1 MGFPVSPPVALI
13 GVDWTINSV
22 RGWAFDED
30 GEILSSAEDVAA
42 IRQPGASADTVKAF
56 VANWLGGSIN
66 IPIILCG
73 DMGAGPG
80 NLLQVPTLLDALSDA
95 LVRHGEIHVIPG
107 LKQLSP
113 ADLLCGQE
121 TLLVGLG
128 QVSGAVCI
136 PGFHTKH
143 VSLEQGRVLGFS
155 TEMTG
160 EIISLLESEGS
171 LKLGESV
178 HQTFEARV
186 FRDWV
191 ERSLDTEDAA
201 SPFAV
206 SAARTIGVLRAEHQ
220 TSALS
225 GLMIGAD
232 IAAHYDPGDEV
243 ILVADGPL
251 AEAYGMALDALGAS
265 VEEYSAE
272 EAMQDGLFEIAEA
285 AGLLDQ

>member
-1 MGFPVSPPVALI
+1 MSAPVTLVGLA
-13 GVDWTINSV
+13 WTMDRV
-22 RGWAFDED
+22 RAWAFDEE
-30 GEILSSAEDVAA
+30 GEILSRVVDDAA
-42 IRQPGASADTVKAF
+42 PGQPGKGADTAKAF
-56 VANWLGGSIN
+56 VANWLGG
-66 IPIILCG
+66 PIGAPMILCG
-73 DMGAGPG
+73 DTGSGTG
-80 NLLQVPTLLDALSDA
+80 RLLQVPTLLDALSDA
-95 LVRHGEIHVIPG
+95 LVRSDEVYLVPG

-128 QVSGAVCI
+128 QMSGAVCV

-171 LKLGESV
+171 LKLGKAV
-178 HQTFEARV
+178 HQTFEPRV

-206 SAARTIGVLRAEHQ
+206 SAARSIGVLRAEHQ
-220 TSALS
+220 AAALS

-232 IAAHYDPGDEV
+232 IAAHYDPGDDV
-243 ILVADGPL
+243 ILVADGPM

-285 AGLLDQ
+285 AGLLEQ

>member
-1 MGFPVSPPVALI
+1 MSPPIRLI
-13 GVDWTINSV
+13 GVDWTFNCV
-22 RGWAFDED
+22 RAWAFDAD
-30 GEILSSAEDVAA
+30 GEIVSGVAGDA
-42 IRQPGASADTVKAF
+42 FTRQPGQGAEAAKAF
-56 VANWLGGSIN
+56 VANGLGGSSRAPMIV
-66 IPIILCG
+66 CG
-73 DMGAGPG
+73 DRGSGPG
-80 NLLQVPTLLDALSDA
+80 NLLQVPILLDALSDA
-95 LVRHGEIHVIPG
+95 LVRNDDMYLVPG

-160 EIISLLESEGS
+160 EIIALLESEGS
-171 LKLGESV
+171 LRLGETI
-178 HQTFEARV
+178 HQAFEARV

-191 ERSLDTEDAA
+191 ERSLDTDDAA

-206 SAARTIGVLRAEHQ
+206 SAARSIGVLRAEHQ
-220 TSALS
+220 ASALS

-232 IAAHYDPGDEV
+232 IAAHYDPGDDV
-243 ILVADGPL
+243 ILVSDGPL

-272 EAMQDGLFEIAEA
+272 EAMQDGLFEIAEV
-285 AGLLDQ
+285 AGLLEQ